1 VLRSPAFG
9 LVGVGF
15 ALAIWVVSGVLLG
28 RYLDGRWDTQPVLTL
43 VFLALGLSL
52 GCYDAYRRLR
62 LVMAS
67 VESKSERKGKP

>member
-1 VLRSPAFG
+1 VLNSPAFG

-15 ALAIWVVSGVLLG
+15 ALAIWVVGGVLLG
-28 RYLDGRWDTQPVLTL
+28 SYLDGRWDTRPVLTL

-62 LVMAS
+62 QVMAS